1 MQDPPLVSFSMV
13 SRVFERPVAAAPNCS
28 EVKAPDSNSSSPS
41 TGSPSTSSVTSVPD
55 RPM

>member
-28 EVKAPDSNSSSPS
+28 EVNAPDSNSSSPS
-41 TGSPSTSSVTSVPD
+41 TESPSTSSVTSVPD